1 MEEQTR
7 ILASD
12 EITQKILRLPSTAFK
27 IDRAQDSND
36 IFQQKLGIV
45 RPAIL
50 QPLRPRTRDLVGC
63 PLYALRFRIQ
73 EREDS

>member
-12 EITQKILRLPSTAFK
+12 EITQQILRLPSTAFE

-36 IFQQKLGIV
+36 IFQQKLGIIC
-45 RPAIL
+45 PAIL
-50 QPLRPRTRDLVGC
+50 QPLGPR
-63 PLYALRFRIQ
+63 A
-73 EREDS
+73 